1 MTSPLAPLYDGPLR
15 RVLFVHA
22 HPDDETLSTG
32 ALIAALAASGVECQL
47 LTCTRGECGE
57 IVPGVLPAGTTA
69 DGLTRWRLHELAGAC
84 AELGV
89 ARNGFLGTP
98 PALGPGC
105 AERTYR
111 DSGMRWLTPTLA
123 GPAAD
128 AGLDSLT
135 GRPFEDAVSDVLAA
149 VAAWRPDLLI
159 SYDLGGGYGH
169 PDHVRTAEISLAV
182 ARAAA
187 LPLLQTVTGTP
198 DAATWLDLA
207 DQLQPVRRALG
218 HYRSQL
224 TVDGD
229 HVVHVGGQR
238 QPIDTTVGLH
248 RVGP

>member
-1 MTSPLAPLYDGPLR
+1 MTSPLAPLHDGPLR
-15 RVLFVHA
+15 RVLLLHA

-47 LTCTRGECGE
+47 ITCTRGERGE
-57 IVPGVLPAGTTA
+57 IVPGVLPPGTTPDA
-69 DGLTRWRLHELAGAC
+69 LTRWRLRELAGAC

-89 ARNGFLGTP
+89 ARQEFLGTP
-98 PALGPGC
+98 PALGPGR

-128 AGLDSLT
+128 AGVDSLT
-135 GRPFEDAVSDVLAA
+135 SGPVADAVTDGLAV
-149 VAAWRPDLLI
+149 VAAWRPDLVI

-169 PDHVRTAEISLAV
+169 PDHVRTAEIALAV
-182 ARAAA
+182 ARDAG
-187 LPLLQTVTGTP
+187 LPLLQVVSGTP
-198 DAATWLDLA
+198 GDATWLDLA
-207 DQLQPVRRALG
+207 DQLDPVRRALG

-224 TVDGD
+224 TVHGD

-238 QPIDTTVGLH
+238 QPIDTTIGLR